1 MTSAVGSGDN
11 MGNAKEIHD
20 FIIWIYTHCGHFDT
34 IIFSLPIILITTMI
48 YWAVRRILHKRKFGS
63 EFKKVRRAVCFNE
76 MIRLLTVCWLTA
88 LLCLTLTPTEFW
100 KDFWLYII
108 AGENPIGVLFP
119 QLIGLPP
126 RGFGDIVLTPTIL
139 RYALKGHLDWFLL
152 SGWLTIPQMLLNIV
166 LFVPLGLAAPFISKK
181 SSFLQVAVTGL
192 SLSFLIEFIQ
202 IFIGRECSMDDL
214 ICNTLGAIIGY
225 LMYLLLRKLF
235 PKFVEKCK
243 KTARGI
249 WVEAIEAEHQ
259 TEENAD

>member
-126 RGFGDIVLTPTIL
+126 RSSGNIDLMPTVLGYVI
-139 RYALKGHLDWFLL
+139 KGRLDWFLL
-152 SGWLTIPQMLLNIV
+152 SGWLTIPQLLLNIA

-181 SSFLQVAVTGL
+181 SSFLKTVVTGL
-192 SLSFLIEFIQ
+192 SLSFIVEFIQ
-202 IFIGRECSMDDL
+202 IFIGRECEMDDL
-214 ICNTLGAIIGY
+214 ICNTLGTVIGY
-225 LMYLLLRKLF
+225 LMYLLIKKLF
-235 PKFVEKCK
+235 PGFVEKGK
-243 KTARGI
+243 KTAKEM
-249 WVEAIEAEHQ
+249 WAKANEAE
-259 TEENAD
+259 N